1 MNVNKTAVGSFID
14 MYYTP
19 NIAEY
24 STQIDINI
32 NLGIYKLQ
40 IRQRV
45 NHAQRNIPYKWRQ
58 FAP

>member
-1 MNVNKTAVGSFID
+1 MNVNKTAVGSAIN

-24 STQIDINI
+24 STQININI
-32 NLGIYKLQ
+32 NLWIYKLQ

-45 NHAQRNIPYKWRQ
+45 NHAQRNITYK
-58 FAP
+58 